1 MSRMRC
7 RCGLDMGDEH
17 EPSDVV
23 ANYLK
28 EHPEIAEALRTLE
41 LSASQY
47 GKTMNKPRIVVTDST
62 NSYE

>member
-1 MSRMRC
+1 
-7 RCGLDMGDEH
+7 MGDEH

-28 EHPEIAEALRTLE
+28 GHPEIAEALRTLE

-47 GKTMNKPRIVVTDST
+47 GKTLNKPRIVVTDSA
-62 NSYE
+62 NSCE